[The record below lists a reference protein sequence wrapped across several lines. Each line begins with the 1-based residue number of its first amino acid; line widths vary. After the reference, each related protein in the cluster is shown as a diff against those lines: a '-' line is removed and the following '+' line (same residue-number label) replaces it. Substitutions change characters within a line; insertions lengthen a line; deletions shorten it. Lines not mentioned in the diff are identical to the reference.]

1 MLRIALTGGIASGK
15 TTIAK
20 LFQTLDAPVI
30 DTDAIA
36 REIVA
41 PGQPLLSEL
50 FRVFGADLRR
60 ADGSL
65 DRATL
70 RQRVFSEP
78 ELRRRLE
85 AITHP
90 AIDAVM
96 QQQMAALP
104 EGTPYV
110 LLVIPLLLEAGWQDR
125 VDRVLLVDCPETLQ
139 VQRLITRDGIDA
151 DTAWRM
157 VRSQASRES
166 RRQAADD
173 VIANDGSLDLADLGE
188 RVRSL
193 DRRYRSAGS

>member
-173 VIANDGSLDLADLGE
+173 VIANDGSLDLAELGE
-188 RVRSL
+188 RVRRL
-193 DRRYRSAGS
+193 DRRYRSTGS